1 MPDPAESSSRKRFDL
16 RDPERWPPLGYLGF
30 GTFWAWLFLAILD
43 PYLLE
48 AARSPHRIQP
58 ILFVFLA
65 VGVFARPI
73 TAFFT
78 SKLQPLVER
87 PLFVVS
93 AAVLPAVG
101 TIVIAL
107 AGGREVGSDLLAV
120 IGTGIG
126 SLGMAWTI
134 LLWGELYGSVG
145 TRRASMGV
153 ALSVMIGVALY
164 FTIAVA
170 FRPGAATAVAATL
183 MPVVGGVLLLVSK
196 PGAEL
201 PQGARPL
208 QLAQRFQFPWRLAF
222 AVGVFGV
229 AYGLMHGI
237 TNPEAIDARLSFMG
251 CGAAALLVAVGFAVT
266 ARDSESPG
274 FTYRLFLPLMAAGFL
289 VLPFLGNP
297 WTVANAIALT
307 AYVCFD
313 MVLWSALSDVSF
325 RLRLPGTVVF
335 GWGWAGEAAVLVGA
349 AVGSTIMARVGL
361 GDSQIHTLS
370 LAMVFL
376 LLLSMLLLL
385 NGRDA
390 LGELGATP
398 VAGDAAAPPDDALP
412 DRSALLA
419 ITYGL
424 SSREA
429 DVLELLLKGRSLPYI
444 AEELEISQNTAKSHV
459 RNLYNKLAV
468 HTRQELL
475 DLAQSTAGNGDSHR

>member
-1 MPDPAESSSRKRFDL
+1 MPDPAESSSRKHFDL

-48 AARSPHRIQP
+48 AARSPHRIQL
-58 ILFVFLA
+58 ILFVFVA

-93 AAVLPAVG
+93 SAVLPAAG

-107 AGGREVGSDLLAV
+107 AGGREVGGDLQAV
-120 IGTGIG
+120 IGTAIG
-126 SLGMAWTI
+126 SLGMAWAV

-145 TRRASMGV
+145 ARRASMGV

-170 FRPGAATAVAATL
+170 LRPGAATAVAVTL
-183 MPVVGGVLLLVSK
+183 MPVLGGVLLLVSK

-201 PQGARPL
+201 PRGARPL

-237 TNPEAIDARLSFMG
+237 TNPEAIDARLSFLG
-251 CGAAALLVAVGFAVT
+251 CGAAALLVAAGFAIS
-266 ARDSESPG
+266 AKDSETPG

-349 AVGSTIMARVGL
+349 AAGSTLMARVGL
-361 GDSQIHTLS
+361 GNSQIHTLS

-385 NGRDA
+385 NGRDV

-398 VAGDAAAPPDDALP
+398 VAADAAAPPDDTVP

-419 ITYGL
+419 ATYLL

-429 DVLELLLKGRSLPYI
+429 DVLALLLKGRSLPYI

-459 RNLYNKLAV
+459 RNLYNKLGV

-475 DLAQSTAGNGDSHR
+475 DLAQTTARNGSGHR